1 MSPTT
6 TGRAPIAV
14 ALDTADL
21 ATATRWTTAVAP
33 HVTTVKVGLELFS
46 HEGPAAVE
54 KVRAAGDV
62 DVFLDLKLHDIPN
75 TVAGAA
81 RSVAHLAPRYLTVHA
96 SGGPAMIAA
105 AAHAL
110 PDTLVAGV
118 TLLTSLSAEEL
129 ALLGVDG
136 SPQDVVRRWARIAV
150 DAGARALVCSPQEV
164 AFVRD
169 AVGPDVVLITPG
181 VRPPGADVNDQ
192 ARVATPEQAL
202 ADGADLLVVGRPI
215 TGAGDP
221 AAAARALA
229 SQLRVGDA

>member
-1 MSPTT
+1 MTQIAS
-6 TGRAPIAV
+6 GDRAPIAV

-21 ATATRWTTAVAP
+21 ATATRWTAAVAP
-33 HVTTVKVGLELFS
+33 HVTTVKVGLELFA

-54 KVRAAGDV
+54 KVRAAGDL
-62 DVFLDLKLHDIPN
+62 DLFLDLKLHDIPN

-81 RSVAHLAPRYLTVHA
+81 RALAHLAPRYLTVHA

-118 TLLTSLSAEEL
+118 TVLTSLSADEL
-129 ALLGVDG
+129 ALLGIDG
-136 SPQDVVRRWARIAV
+136 SPQDVVRRWARTAV

-164 AFVRD
+164 ALVRES
-169 AVGPDVVLITPG
+169 VGPDIVLITPG
-181 VRPPGADVNDQ
+181 VRPAGADVNDQ

-215 TGAGDP
+215 TGADDP
-221 AAAARALA
+221 AAAAAALREALA
-229 SQLRVGDA
+229 G

>member
-1 MSPTT
+1 MTATTT

-14 ALDTADL
+14 ALDTTDL

-75 TVAGAA
+75 TVSGATRA
-81 RSVAHLAPRYLTVHA
+81 LAHLAPRYLTVHA

-118 TLLTSLSAEEL
+118 TVLTSLSADEL
-129 ALLGVDG
+129 ALLGIDG
-136 SPQDVVRRWARIAV
+136 SPQDVVRRWARVAV

-164 AFVRD
+164 ALVRD
-169 AVGPDVVLITPG
+169 AVGADIVLITPG
-181 VRPPGADVNDQ
+181 VRPAGADLNDQ

-215 TGAGDP
+215 TGADDP
-221 AAAARALA
+221 AAAAAALRDALA
-229 SQLRVGDA
+229 H